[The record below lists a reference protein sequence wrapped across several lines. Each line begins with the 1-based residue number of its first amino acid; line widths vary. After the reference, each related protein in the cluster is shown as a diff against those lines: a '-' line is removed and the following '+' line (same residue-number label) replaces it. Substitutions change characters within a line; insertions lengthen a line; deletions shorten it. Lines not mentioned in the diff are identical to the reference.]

1 MADPK
6 IEGSLPKNT
15 TYTPQKE
22 TSTILNGRV
31 VNSTSKIPRLTSRFN
46 NKMSSTGTVTLSY
59 SYSVNDSENLYK

>member
-31 VNSTSKIPRLTSRFN
+31 VNKYLPARYQ
-46 NKMSSTGTVTLSY
+46 G
-59 SYSVNDSENLYK
+59 